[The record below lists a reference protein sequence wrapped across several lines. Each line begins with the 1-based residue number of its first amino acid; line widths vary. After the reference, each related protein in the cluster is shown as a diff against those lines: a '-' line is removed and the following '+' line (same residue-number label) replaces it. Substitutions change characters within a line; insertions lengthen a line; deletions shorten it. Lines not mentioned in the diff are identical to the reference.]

1 MLNRIVGLLAILL
14 LPNVLNVVLAEEH
27 LTQEM
32 ETQKNISS
40 NLIKL
45 SEDLLMAVRY
55 EEATDTLL
63 AALEDVDYNLLLTE
77 LDSDTKKVAFWV
89 NMYNA
94 SYQILY
100 KDLGLRPDGIFKK
113 KAITIASIPFSL
125 DDMEHGILRKYRNKF
140 SLGYMAK
147 LFPGKHIKQLAVNEI
162 DWRIHF
168 ALNCGAKSCPP
179 IAFYDV
185 ENLETQL
192 DLATASFLSQE
203 TVVNE
208 EGKVLEVTKIM
219 SWFRADFGG
228 KDGIREIVGKVFKR
242 DFNGYKISYQE
253 YDWTAK
259 LDYFVE

>member
-1 MLNRIVGLLAILL
+1 MINRIVGLS
-14 LPNVLNVVLAEEH
+14 VVLLATSH
-27 LTQEM
+27 LALVNNALGIKGNLQEVVS
-32 ETQKNISS
+32 T
-40 NLIKL
+40 NLVSL
-45 SEDLLMAVRY
+45 SEDLLLAVRY
-55 EEATDTLL
+55 EEATDSLL
-63 AALEDVDYNLLLTE
+63 AALAEVDYNTLLTE
-77 LDSDTKKVAFWV
+77 LNSDTKKVVFWV

-100 KDLGLRPDGIFKK
+100 KDLGLRPDDIFNE

-125 DDMEHGILRKYRNKF
+125 DDMEHGVLRKYRHKY
-140 SLGYMAK
+140 SLGYMPKWFPAK
-147 LFPGKHIKQLAVNEI
+147 HLKQLAVTKI

-185 ENLETQL
+185 ENLEAQL

-208 EGKVLEVTKIM
+208 DTKALEVTKIM

-228 KDGIREIVGKVFKR
+228 KNGIRKIVGKVFER
-242 DFNGYKISYQE
+242 NFQDYKISYQD